1 MASEYIYVH
10 LDSVTNHV
18 LSKGITVVDFQQT
31 LKKIPNNIL
40 LLNTEKGIGEYETH
54 TGFRIVRDRENV
66 RRFLEEAGRSEIKY
80 KWVDFENLE
89 LLRQLTPVEISE
101 LLYIAHAHTHL
112 HSPFYYKLQNN
123 YIYLTLSDG
132 MNKVYYRYLD
142 QFYNLLGKSIRE
154 ALESK
159 INEKRNFFQK
169 SKVIEKLPLETIKEI
184 VPYLKEG
191 VLLSLKHVTVEG
203 DCYCIP
209 IYLLED
215 RLRAINTNSFSGK
228 DLVGVVCYN
237 QETGSWTVEEKL
249 PLLSSI

>member
-169 SKVIEKLPLETIKEI
+169 AK
-184 VPYLKEG
+184 
-191 VLLSLKHVTVEG
+191 SLKN
-203 DCYCIP
+203 CP
-209 IYLLED
+209 
-215 RLRAINTNSFSGK
+215 
-228 DLVGVVCYN
+228 
-237 QETGSWTVEEKL
+237 
-249 PLLSSI
+249 